1 MPAIERPKAKRLRP
15 GRTHRNALL
24 ESLPEDQRRIAEQ
37 VVIGGLPAVRQ
48 AIEKQNAERTAA
60 GESAITA
67 GPLPELAET
76 LVPKVR
82 AAEWLDRAEAAERD
96 LEQPDLPALRP
107 VVSAHASTPHDP
119 PPPPPA

>member
-67 GPLPELAET
+67 GPLLELAEK

-82 AAEWLDRAEAAERD
+82 AAEWLDRAAAAEGD
-96 LEQPDLPALRP
+96 PDQPDPRHLRP
-107 VVSAHASTPHDP
+107 LVPRSAERRGGKE
-119 PPPPPA
+119 